1 MPMGTVLVVEDDT
14 SIRKGV
20 VDTLTFAGYRAI
32 EAKDGREG
40 LSAAFATNI
49 DIILLDILMP
59 HVDGLTVLK
68 EVRASRPTLPIIML
82 TARGEDSDVVTGLK
96 LGADDYVV
104 KPFSATQ
111 LLARIEAVLRRSAE
125 RPTHLNQLCIAGI
138 TIDFERR
145 ELTQSD
151 GTKIV
156 LPQRESEVLSYLA
169 AHRGRAISRDELLKR
184 VWGVD
189 PRGVRTRTVDMT
201 IARLREQ
208 LGDDPTEPRVI
219 VTVRGR
225 GYMLIKENESETN
238 AFTEGTQQDSA

>member
-104 KPFSATQ
+104 KPFS
-111 LLARIEAVLRRSAE
+111 V
-125 RPTHLNQLCIAGI
+125 
-138 TIDFERR
+138 
-145 ELTQSD
+145 
-151 GTKIV
+151 
-156 LPQRESEVLSYLA
+156 
-169 AHRGRAISRDELLKR
+169 
-184 VWGVD
+184 
-189 PRGVRTRTVDMT
+189 
-201 IARLREQ
+201 
-208 LGDDPTEPRVI
+208 
-219 VTVRGR
+219 
-225 GYMLIKENESETN
+225 
-238 AFTEGTQQDSA
+238 